1 MVVVQPS
8 PTERRRATT
17 NGGDKYDGITVKKV
31 NRGKGDRQSDGP
43 GTPTTTPPVEREKT
57 VTLDLS
63 NIKNVSAKASGENT
77 PIRSTNGSIS
87 GTSAIPKPHGKS
99 LRSKGTNPQ
108 ISQIQLTGL
117 GSISSSSG
125 SSSDHEDMLSQE
137 TLPQL
142 TSSLKLAQSRASSL
156 STNFSRL
163 MRLVLDE
170 ELEAIDREISQ
181 VKNGSYQPL
190 KDKYREASQ
199 ECETK
204 KQIAKA
210 RLIAAEHEIDIRFGA
225 NVETEWQQFRVITP
239 PTTLRDIRANV
250 IER

>member
-1 MVVVQPS
+1 
-8 PTERRRATT
+8 
-17 NGGDKYDGITVKKV
+17 
-31 NRGKGDRQSDGP
+31 
-43 GTPTTTPPVEREKT
+43 
-57 VTLDLS
+57 
-63 NIKNVSAKASGENT
+63 
-77 PIRSTNGSIS
+77 
-87 GTSAIPKPHGKS
+87 
-99 LRSKGTNPQ
+99 
-108 ISQIQLTGL
+108 
-117 GSISSSSG
+117 
-125 SSSDHEDMLSQE
+125 MLSQE

-170 ELEAIDREISQ
+170 ELEAIDREIAQ
-181 VKNGSYQPL
+181 VKNGSYELL
-190 KDKYREASQ
+190 KDKYREASE

-225 NVETEWQQFRVITP
+225 NVDTEWQHFRVITP
-239 PTTLRDIRANV
+239 PNPLRDFRANV